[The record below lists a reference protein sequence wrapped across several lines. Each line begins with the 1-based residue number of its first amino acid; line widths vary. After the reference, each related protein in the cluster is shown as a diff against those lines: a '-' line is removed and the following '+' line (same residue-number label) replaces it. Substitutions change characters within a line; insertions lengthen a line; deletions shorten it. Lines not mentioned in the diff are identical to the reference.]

1 MSEPAALEPEMGA
14 TGCKWYPG
22 PLGAQLYI
30 WLGGLRTFQLFY
42 GESGGEREGERDRE
56 RETSI
61 YLSYCILEFLSYWLI
76 LIFIFASPSNLY

>member
-56 RETSI
+56 RETERQRVDSHV
-61 YLSYCILEFLSYWLI
+61 
-76 LIFIFASPSNLY
+76 SPIGKGD